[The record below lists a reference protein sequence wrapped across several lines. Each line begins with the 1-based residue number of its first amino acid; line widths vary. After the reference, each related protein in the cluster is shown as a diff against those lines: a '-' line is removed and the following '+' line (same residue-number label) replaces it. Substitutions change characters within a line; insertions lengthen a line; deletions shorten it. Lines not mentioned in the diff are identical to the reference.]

1 MHLLA
6 AITTASLTV
15 SLPWVDAPEAMWR
28 FEDAG
33 GIFGVR
39 LNRDGSCQA
48 LVAPKGGRA
57 DVFSCSYEMRGAGI
71 ALSWRPREDKRERLL
86 PPQLIHLPV
95 EDTVIVP
102 SAPDKP
108 LKRIGTVREF
118 LAL

>member
-1 MHLLA
+1 MHLLFA
-6 AITTASLTV
+6 TTAALLTV
-15 SLPWVDAPEAMWR
+15 SLPLADAPLAMWR

-48 LVAPKGGRA
+48 LIAPKGGRA
-57 DVFSCSYEMRGAGI
+57 DVFACTYEMRGAGI
-71 ALSWRPREDKRERLL
+71 ALSWRSREDRREAML
-86 PPQLIHLPV
+86 PTQIIHLPV
-95 EDTVIVP
+95 EDTIIVP

-108 LKRIGTVREF
+108 LKRVGKVLEF